1 MSINSCGLLSQ
12 ISSPMPGYMF
22 INMSLCDHNVSVL
35 SSALSIAAAGARPLR
50 RRPHKLRHSATMAL
64 FERRDVIIVASVSCI
79 YGLGDPIDYSELVLS
94 LRPGMIKDRDKVIEK
109 LVEIQYSRNDINFQ
123 RGTFRVRGDIIEIFP
138 SSSDENT
145 IRVEFFGDEIER
157 ISEINSL
164 TGEIIGVRKHAAIY
178 PASHFATTK
187 EKVKSAVVSIKKEL
201 DERLAYLKK
210 ENRLLE
216 AQRLEQRTMYDLEML
231 SEMGFCTGIENY
243 SRHLSQRKAGSRPY
257 TLIDYFPKD
266 FITII
271 DESHVSV
278 PQIRGMYNGDRARK
292 ENLVEYGFRLP
303 SALDNRP
310 LKFEEFEKLMN
321 QVIYVS
327 ATPGPYEISKASV
340 IAEQLIR
347 PTGIVD
353 PVLEVRKTK
362 EQIDDILNEI
372 YEVTKRDERI
382 LITALT
388 KKMAEDL
395 TQYLQELGIKVTYLH
410 SDIDTV
416 KRMEIIRDLRLG
428 VFDVLVG
435 INLLREGLDLPEVS
449 LIAILDADKE
459 GFLRSET
466 SLIQTIGRAARNVN
480 GKVIMYA
487 DEITKSMENAILETN
502 RRREVQ
508 IEYNKK
514 HNIIPKSVKKDIRE
528 IISTLNAADEKANY
542 DVDISV
548 DQQEIQKYIIELE
561 AKMNEAAEVLDFE
574 RAAVL
579 RDEIKKLKKQI

>member
-1 MSINSCGLLSQ
+1 M
-12 ISSPMPGYMF
+12 
-22 INMSLCDHNVSVL
+22 
-35 SSALSIAAAGARPLR
+35 
-50 RRPHKLRHSATMAL
+50 
-64 FERRDVIIVASVSCI
+64 
-79 YGLGDPIDYSELVLS
+79 
-94 LRPGMIKDRDKVIEK
+94 
-109 LVEIQYSRNDINFQ
+109 RNDINFQ

-362 EQIDDILNEI
+362 GQIDDILNEI

-487 DEITKSMENAILETN
+487 NEITKSMENAILETN

>member
-1 MSINSCGLLSQ
+1 
-12 ISSPMPGYMF
+12 
-22 INMSLCDHNVSVL
+22 
-35 SSALSIAAAGARPLR
+35 
-50 RRPHKLRHSATMAL
+50 
-64 FERRDVIIVASVSCI
+64 
-79 YGLGDPIDYSELVLS
+79 
-94 LRPGMIKDRDKVIEK
+94 MIKDRDKVIEK

-362 EQIDDILNEI
+362 GQIDDILNEI

-528 IISTLNAADEKANY
+528 IISK
-542 DVDISV
+542 
-548 DQQEIQKYIIELE
+548 
-561 AKMNEAAEVLDFE
+561 
-574 RAAVL
+574 
-579 RDEIKKLKKQI
+579 

>member
-1 MSINSCGLLSQ
+1 
-12 ISSPMPGYMF
+12 
-22 INMSLCDHNVSVL
+22 
-35 SSALSIAAAGARPLR
+35 
-50 RRPHKLRHSATMAL
+50 MAL

-362 EQIDDILNEI
+362 GQIDDILNEI

>member
-1 MSINSCGLLSQ
+1 M
-12 ISSPMPGYMF
+12 
-22 INMSLCDHNVSVL
+22 
-35 SSALSIAAAGARPLR
+35 
-50 RRPHKLRHSATMAL
+50 
-64 FERRDVIIVASVSCI
+64 
-79 YGLGDPIDYSELVLS
+79 
-94 LRPGMIKDRDKVIEK
+94 
-109 LVEIQYSRNDINFQ
+109 
-123 RGTFRVRGDIIEIFP
+123 
-138 SSSDENT
+138 
-145 IRVEFFGDEIER
+145 
-157 ISEINSL
+157 
-164 TGEIIGVRKHAAIY
+164 
-178 PASHFATTK
+178 
-187 EKVKSAVVSIKKEL
+187 

-327 ATPGPYEISKASV
+327 ATPRPYEISKASV

-362 EQIDDILNEI
+362 GQIDDILNEI

>member
-1 MSINSCGLLSQ
+1 M
-12 ISSPMPGYMF
+12 
-22 INMSLCDHNVSVL
+22 
-35 SSALSIAAAGARPLR
+35 
-50 RRPHKLRHSATMAL
+50 
-64 FERRDVIIVASVSCI
+64 
-79 YGLGDPIDYSELVLS
+79 
-94 LRPGMIKDRDKVIEK
+94 
-109 LVEIQYSRNDINFQ
+109 
-123 RGTFRVRGDIIEIFP
+123 
-138 SSSDENT
+138 
-145 IRVEFFGDEIER
+145 
-157 ISEINSL
+157 
-164 TGEIIGVRKHAAIY
+164 
-178 PASHFATTK
+178 
-187 EKVKSAVVSIKKEL
+187 
-201 DERLAYLKK
+201 
-210 ENRLLE
+210 
-216 AQRLEQRTMYDLEML
+216 
-231 SEMGFCTGIENY
+231 
-243 SRHLSQRKAGSRPY
+243 
-257 TLIDYFPKD
+257 
-266 FITII
+266 
-271 DESHVSV
+271 
-278 PQIRGMYNGDRARK
+278 
-292 ENLVEYGFRLP
+292 EYGFRLP

-362 EQIDDILNEI
+362 GQIDDILNEI